1 MSATLRLRFLLLN
14 AWGALTLVYNRKG
27 TLPITRVSK
36 GYPCD
41 YIQSGGVRYDLGIS
55 RGFKARDL
63 YQNSCRIES
72 TTIDSGLICSHDLRN
87 WTPGMTD
94 SNRETRRS
102 QGGRPVNQGLA
113 SGSDYDRDI
122 YRQRLPS
129 RILVLIVSK
138 NFLML
143 F

>member
-1 MSATLRLRFLLLN
+1 MIQSEA
-14 AWGALTLVYNRKG
+14 KG
-27 TLPITRVSK
+27 TLPITRVSE

-129 RILVLIVSK
+129 RILVLIVSSITGI
-138 NFLML
+138 N
-143 F
+143 